1 MSDILI
7 LTGTALMAVSLVLA
21 LAALAR
27 TEPPRGAAI
36 AFVFGVVET
45 SSPYLSMCG
54 MIDEAGRESGQRK
67 TRKALQDFARCV
79 EKNEWPGYEGVQ
91 SISLPRYALDVE
103 C

>member
-36 AFVFGVVET
+36 ELMFIFSARSRLAKLAVNSPV
-45 SSPYLSMCG
+45 SSML
-54 MIDEAGRESGQRK
+54 ATESFQPLEE
-67 TRKALQDFARCV
+67 KASSGGL
-79 EKNEWPGYEGVQ
+79 
-91 SISLPRYALDVE
+91 
-103 C
+103 

>member
-36 AFVFGVVET
+36 AFVFGVGALFLGAWMDPTPFRVQD
-45 SSPYLSMCG
+45 LG
-54 MIDEAGRESGQRK
+54 LAWQRLLAGQIR
-67 TRKALQDFARCV
+67 L
-79 EKNEWPGYEGVQ
+79 
-91 SISLPRYALDVE
+91 
-103 C
+103 